1 MIRTSFLVS
10 AIALLATVV
19 GCKEVAP
26 RVGQKTSIDF
36 GLVRSADEVQ
46 LNSTAAEGALIGG
59 TLGLMLG
66 GRRGD
71 SRVGAAIGGATLGG
85 VAGGVAGGDRT
96 GMSYTVQMQGGSSTR
111 IVTDQREIHVG
122 DCVAVERVGQSANI
136 RRVSAGY
143 CQPAYAQAVEAVDDS
158 VRDDAVQCERA
169 KQELMDATAAEAV
182 QLAARKVEL
191 LCNA

>member
-1 MIRTSFLVS
+1 MIRTSFPVS
-10 AIALLATVV
+10 ATVLLAALA
-19 GCKEVAP
+19 GCEEMSP
-26 RVGQKTSIDF
+26 RVGQTTRIDF
-36 GLVRSADEVQ
+36 GVVRSADEVQ

-59 TLGLMLG
+59 TLGLMFG
-66 GRRGD
+66 GGHGR
-71 SRVGAAIGGATLGG
+71 SRAGAAVAGATLGG

-96 GMSYTVQMQGGSSTR
+96 GMSYTVQMPGGSSTR

-143 CQPAYAQAVEAVDDS
+143 CQPAYAQAVQAVDDS
-158 VRDDAVQCERA
+158 VRDDAVQCQRV
-169 KQELMDATAAEAV
+169 KQELMDATADDAV